1 MLVKHSLAGVTNFYA
16 GNALTLSNVSE
27 SPSERPIRRSPEP
40 TCRTP
45 CRWQSVAGANLPD
58 TSQFWILVSP
68 MGPVLSYIATTEQK
82 LVQWKKGK
90 TPGWKDSSKILKRE
104 VLKSSPPS
112 SSLSFRLSV
121 IQSNWWLRRQ
131 RRWCSGQSH
140 FRPIVYFHPQV
151 LLSINHNH
159 HPDKDFND
167 QSQWWWWWWWC
178 CWWSVGVNVVHRDP
192 AAPVG
197 RGGISLASPL
207 VPSRRIPASLGGLK
221 DLQEGNSGNVITQ
234 EPLCIWEHAGP

>member
-58 TSQFWILVSP
+58 TSQFWILVCP
-68 MGPVLSYIATTEQK
+68 HGAGPFLHCHHWTKVGAMEE
-82 LVQWKKGK
+82 GK
-90 TPGWKDSSKILKRE
+90 EPRVERFIILKRE
-104 VLKSSPPS
+104 ILKSSPPS

-167 QSQWWWWWWWC
+167 QSQWWWCWWWWWW
-178 CWWSVGVNVVHRDP
+178 WWSVGVNVVHSDP
-192 AAPVG
+192 AAAVG

-221 DLQEGNSGNVITQ
+221 DLQEANSGNVITQ